1 MAGASP
7 AMRIFIARIK
17 QTPENEKDFDST
29 GFFDLSM
36 SARQNGPYDS
46 IARKWL
52 ALAER
57 RRAHLIELRENGR
70 WERYYTDAQ
79 LADQLDELDIACDR
93 LVKLAG
99 AAA

>member
-1 MAGASP
+1 
-7 AMRIFIARIK
+7 
-17 QTPENEKDFDST
+17 
-29 GFFDLSM
+29 M

-57 RRAHLIELRENGR
+57 RKAHLIELQQNGR
-70 WERYYTDAQ
+70 WERYYTDVQ
-79 LADQLDELDIACDR
+79 LADQLDELGVACDR
-93 LVKLAG
+93 FAKLAG

>member
-1 MAGASP
+1 
-7 AMRIFIARIK
+7 
-17 QTPENEKDFDST
+17 
-29 GFFDLSM
+29 M

-57 RRAHLIELRENGR
+57 RKAHLIELRQTGR

-79 LADQLDELDIACDR
+79 LADELDELDIACDR
-93 LVKLAG
+93 LARLAG
-99 AAA
+99 AVA

>member
-1 MAGASP
+1 
-7 AMRIFIARIK
+7 
-17 QTPENEKDFDST
+17 
-29 GFFDLSM
+29 M

-57 RRAHLIELRENGR
+57 RKAHLIELRENGR

-79 LADQLDELDIACDR
+79 LSDELDELDVACDR
-93 LVKLAG
+93 LARLAG
-99 AAA
+99 AAT

>member
-7 AMRIFIARIK
+7 AIRIFIARIK
-17 QTPENEKDFDST
+17 QTSENEKNFDSK
-29 GFFDLSM
+29 GFFGLSM

-57 RRAHLIELRENGR
+57 RKAHLMEMRQSGR

-79 LADQLDELDIACDR
+79 LSDELDELDVACER
-93 LVKLAG
+93 LAGIAG
-99 AAA
+99 AAG